1 MKKTVQLI
9 PYPLSG
15 PSVKSMRLQ
24 FRDKDVAWDSIKC
37 FMQVKVG
44 DVALSLSSSAVTHI
58 TEDHQVSQ
66 AQFAI
71 IKVMFTNHSI
81 FHLP

>member
-1 MKKTVQLI
+1 
-9 PYPLSG
+9 
-15 PSVKSMRLQ
+15 
-24 FRDKDVAWDSIKC
+24 
-37 FMQVKVG
+37 MQVKVG

-58 TEDHQVSQ
+58 TEDHPVSQ